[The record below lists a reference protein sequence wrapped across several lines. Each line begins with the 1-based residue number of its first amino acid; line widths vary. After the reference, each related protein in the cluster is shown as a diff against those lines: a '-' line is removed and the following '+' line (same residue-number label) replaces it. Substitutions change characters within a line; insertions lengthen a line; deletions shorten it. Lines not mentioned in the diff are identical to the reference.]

1 MVGMGI
7 SMFLAI
13 ELGAD
18 TLTVFLDGM
27 NRYFGIPASVTNQ
40 IVVGIILVLALLLNR
55 KAVGLTTVIYVLAAG
70 VCIELS
76 SQIVS
81 YWSLSTQ
88 PIALRVA
95 AMVAAQLLMA
105 AGYGWMQ
112 TFASGMMSIDAFLY
126 GIVER
131 WGVPYIAARG
141 VFDLAFFLSGWAL
154 GGIIGIGTIFSV
166 LTMGT
171 FTAGMK
177 KIIIKLQNKIK
188 QKSRKEQV

>member
-1 MVGMGI
+1 
-7 SMFLAI
+7 MFLAI

-177 KIIIKLQNKIK
+177 KIIIKLQNKFK
-188 QKSRKEQV
+188 QKSRKKQV